1 MDGAGLLRERLAQQR
16 CLLWLAGS
24 GLHAAP
30 VLPANFEQSLS
41 DLTQRAN
48 ARCGHQLSKHVL
60 VVDRSLLE
68 RGECLLCLIFVTLVE
83 IGEAI

>member
-1 MDGAGLLRERLAQQR
+1 MGRAGLLSERPAQQP
-16 CLLWLAGS
+16 CLLWLDRGS
-24 GLHAAP
+24 LHTAP

-60 VVDRSLLE
+60 VVNRSLLE
-68 RGECLLCLIFVTLVE
+68 RGECLLCLIFVALVE
-83 IGEAI
+83 ISEAL